1 MKSNSRRSLAII
13 AIVVLMVVWGST
25 FVVTKA
31 AAKDI
36 SPLMLAAL
44 RFLIAAVVLMPLA
57 LARGNWKAMP
67 KPMPW
72 IALLGM
78 AFTGIAVFAIAFNFA
93 LVYASA
99 TQGALIYALLPAA
112 VALAAVMFLKETL
125 ERRRILGIVLS
136 IVGVAIVVLAGEVD
150 RNSPRPVLGA
160 LWMIGAVVAW
170 AAYTVFAKRLA
181 DSDQVITIALVSLF
195 GMLMIAPFAAM
206 ELATTPWRAPS
217 LQAWGGVL
225 FMGILASALAYIV
238 YGWALRELEAS
249 LVGALINLDPIV
261 GVITAVLFLG
271 ETLHGGQVV
280 GGVIALIGM
289 WLAST
294 ESPTPAEQ
302 ARSREPSDLSGV

>member
-1 MKSNSRRSLAII
+1 MQSSSRRSLAIVSV
-13 AIVVLMVVWGST
+13 VVLMVIWGST

-36 SPLMLAAL
+36 SPLTLAAL
-44 RFLIAAVVLMPLA
+44 RFLTAVLVLVPVA
-57 LARGNWKAMP
+57 FAQGNWRSMP

-72 IALLGM
+72 VALIGM
-78 AFTGIAVFAIAFNFA
+78 ALTGIATFTIAFNLA
-93 LVYASA
+93 LVHASA

-112 VALAAVMFLKETL
+112 VALAAVMFLQEKL
-125 ERRRILGIVLS
+125 ERRRIAGIVLS
-136 IVGVAIVVLAGEVD
+136 IAGVGIVVLAGEVD
-150 RNSPRPVLGA
+150 RNSPRPVVGA
-160 LWMIGAVVAW
+160 LWMIGAVISW

-181 DSDQVITIALVSLF
+181 DADQVITIALVSLF

-206 ELATTPWRAPS
+206 ELAETPWRAPS

-225 FMGILASALAYIV
+225 FLGILASALAYIA
-238 YGWALRELEAS
+238 YGWSLRELDAS

-261 GVITAVLFLG
+261 GVITAVMFLG
-271 ETLHGGQVV
+271 ETLHGGQLV

-294 ESPTPAEQ
+294 DSPTPAN
-302 ARSREPSDLSGV
+302 

>member
-1 MKSNSRRSLAII
+1 MRSSSRRSLAIV
-13 AIVVLMVVWGST
+13 AVVVLMVVWGST

-31 AAKDI
+31 AAKEI
-36 SPLMLAAL
+36 SPLTLAAL
-44 RFLIAAVVLMPLA
+44 RFSIAAVVLIPLA
-57 LARGNWKAMP
+57 LARGNWKSMP
-67 KPMPW
+67 RPMPW
-72 IALLGM
+72 VALLGM

-93 LVYASA
+93 LVHASA

-125 ERRRILGIVLS
+125 ERRRIAGIVLS
-136 IVGVAIVVLAGEVD
+136 IAGVAIVVLAGEVD
-150 RNSPRPVLGA
+150 RNSPQPVLGA

-181 DSDQVITIALVSLF
+181 DADQVITIALVSLL

-206 ELATTPWRAPS
+206 ELAATPWRAPS

-225 FMGILASALAYIV
+225 FMGLLASALAYIV
-238 YGWALRELEAS
+238 YGWALRELDAS

-261 GVITAVLFLG
+261 GVITAVMFLG

-294 ESPTPAEQ
+294 ESPAPAN
-302 ARSREPSDLSGV
+302 